1 MRDKQRNERG
11 RQARRPGEIPRQG
24 WRDIALRVKEETTR
38 DNLSIIAAGVAF
50 YAMLAIFPALAALVS
65 IYGLVADPAQVSQH
79 MASIGQMLPPQ
90 AYQILDQQLSSVAAT
105 SGGALTFGA
114 IGGLLLALWSA
125 ARGMKAMLI
134 ALDITYDEEE
144 GRGFFKF
151 NGLALLLTLGAVLF
165 VLLSLGL
172 IAILPALLGN
182 LGLPQTIETALAW
195 LRWPLLGL
203 LVIMGMALLYRFGPD
218 RDQPRWRWVSLGAV
232 LATALW
238 LVVSALFSWYAS
250 NFGSYQETYG
260 AMGAVIILLM
270 WFYITAYVV
279 LLGAEINAEMEHQT
293 ERDTTRGAERPMGER
308 DAHMA
313 DTRGRRP

>member
-1 MRDKQRNERG
+1 MRENQDERG
-11 RQARRPGEIPRQG
+11 RQARRPRDIPRPG

-79 MASIGQMLPPQ
+79 MASIGQVLPEQ
-90 AYQILDQQLSSVAAT
+90 AYQILDQQLSSVAGSA
-105 SGGALTFGA
+105 GGALTIGA

-125 ARGMKAMLI
+125 ARGMKAMLL

-144 GRGFFKF
+144 KRGFLRF
-151 NGLALLLTLGAVLF
+151 NALALLLTLGAVLF
-165 VLLSLGL
+165 ILLALAL
-172 IAILPALLGN
+172 IAILPAILGQ
-182 LGLPQTIETALAW
+182 LGLPETVQTLLVW

-203 LVIMGMALLYRFGPD
+203 LVILGVAVLYRFGPD

-232 LATALW
+232 LATVLW
-238 LVVSALFSWYAS
+238 LVVSALFSWYVS

-260 AMGAVIILLM
+260 AMGAVVILLM
-270 WFYITAYVV
+270 WFYITAYAI

-293 ERDTTRGAERPMGER
+293 EADTTRGAERPMGER

-313 DTRGRRP
+313 DSRGRRP

>member
-1 MRDKQRNERG
+1 MRENQDERG
-11 RQARRPGEIPRQG
+11 RQARRPRDIPRPG

-65 IYGLVADPAQVSQH
+65 IYGLVANPAQVSQH
-79 MASIGQMLPPQ
+79 MASIGQVLPEQ
-90 AYQILDQQLSSVAAT
+90 AYQILDQQLSSVAGSA
-105 SGGALTFGA
+105 GGALTIGA

-125 ARGMKAMLI
+125 ARGMKAMLL

-144 GRGFFKF
+144 KRGFLRF
-151 NGLALLLTLGAVLF
+151 NALALLLTLGAVLF
-165 VLLSLGL
+165 ILLALAL
-172 IAILPALLGN
+172 IAILPAILGQ
-182 LGLPQTIETALAW
+182 LGLPETVQTLLVW

-203 LVIMGMALLYRFGPD
+203 LVILGVAVLYRFGPD

-232 LATALW
+232 LATVLW
-238 LVVSALFSWYAS
+238 LVVSALFSWYVS

-260 AMGAVIILLM
+260 AMGAVVILLM
-270 WFYITAYVV
+270 WFYITAYAI

-293 ERDTTRGAERPMGER
+293 EADTTRGAERPMGER

-313 DTRGRRP
+313 DSRGRRP

>member
-1 MRDKQRNERG
+1 MRENQDERG
-11 RQARRPGEIPRQG
+11 RQARRPRDIPRPG
-24 WRDIALRVKEETTR
+24 WRDIALRVKEETIR

-79 MASIGQMLPPQ
+79 MASIGQMLPEQ
-90 AYQILDQQLSSVAAT
+90 AYQILDQQLSSVAGSA
-105 SGGALTFGA
+105 GGALTIGA

-125 ARGMKAMLI
+125 ARGMKAMLL

-144 GRGFFKF
+144 KRGFIRF
-151 NGLALLLTLGAVLF
+151 NALALLLTLGAVLF
-165 VLLSLGL
+165 IILALAL
-172 IAILPALLGN
+172 IAILPALLGG
-182 LGLPQTIETALAW
+182 LGLPETVQTLLVW

-203 LVIMGMALLYRFGPD
+203 LVILGVAVLYRFGPD

-232 LATALW
+232 LATVLW
-238 LVVSALFSWYAS
+238 LVVSALFSWYVS

-260 AMGAVIILLM
+260 AMGAVVILLM
-270 WFYITAYVV
+270 WFYITAYAI

-293 ERDTTRGAERPMGER
+293 EADTTRGAERPMGER

-313 DTRGRRP
+313 DSRGRRP

>member
-1 MRDKQRNERG
+1 MRDKQDNGRG
-11 RQARRPGEIPRQG
+11 RQAQRPRDIPRQG

-65 IYGLVADPAQVSQH
+65 IYGLIADPAQVSQH

-125 ARGMKAMLI
+125 SKGMKAMLI

-144 GRGFFKF
+144 QRGFFKF
-151 NGLALLLTLGAVLF
+151 NGLALLLTLGAVLL
-165 VLLSLGL
+165 VIISLGL
-172 IAILPALLGN
+172 IAILPALLGP
-182 LGLPQTIETALAW
+182 LGLPETVQTLLAW

-203 LVIMGMALLYRFGPD
+203 LVVLGMALLYRFGPD
-218 RDQPRWRWVSLGAV
+218 RDQPRWRWVSWGAV
-232 LATALW
+232 LATVLW
-238 LVVSALFSWYAS
+238 LVVSGLFSWYVS

>member
-1 MRDKQRNERG
+1 MRENQDERG
-11 RQARRPGEIPRQG
+11 RQARRLRDIPRPG

-79 MASIGQMLPPQ
+79 MASIGQVLPEQ
-90 AYQILDQQLSSVAAT
+90 AYQILDQQLSSVAGSA
-105 SGGALTFGA
+105 GGALTIGA

-125 ARGMKAMLI
+125 ARGMKAMLL

-144 GRGFFKF
+144 KRGFLRF
-151 NGLALLLTLGAVLF
+151 NALALLLTLGAVLF
-165 VLLSLGL
+165 ILLALAL
-172 IAILPALLGN
+172 IAILPAILGQ
-182 LGLPQTIETALAW
+182 LGLPETVQTLLVW

-203 LVIMGMALLYRFGPD
+203 LVILGVAVLYRFGPD

-232 LATALW
+232 LATVLW
-238 LVVSALFSWYAS
+238 LVVSALFSWYVS

-260 AMGAVIILLM
+260 AMGAVVILLM
-270 WFYITAYVV
+270 WFYITAYAI

-293 ERDTTRGAERPMGER
+293 EADTTRGAERPMGER

-313 DTRGRRP
+313 DSRGRRP

>member
-1 MRDKQRNERG
+1 MRHKQHDPRG
-11 RQARRPGEIPRQG
+11 RQAQRPGEIPRQG

-79 MASIGQMLPPQ
+79 MAAIGQMLPQQ
-90 AYQILDQQLSSVAAT
+90 AYQILDQQLSSVAST

-114 IGGLLLALWSA
+114 VGGLLLALWSA
-125 ARGMKAMLI
+125 AKGMKAVLL

-144 GRGFFKF
+144 RRGFFKF
-151 NGLALLLTLGAVLF
+151 NGLALLLTFGAVLF
-165 VLLSLGL
+165 VILSLGL
-172 IAILPALLGN
+172 IAILPALLGS
-182 LGLPQTIETALAW
+182 LGLPQTLETALAW
-195 LRWPLLGL
+195 LRWPILGL
-203 LVIMGMALLYRFGPD
+203 LVILGLAVLYRFGTD

-232 LATALW
+232 LATVLW
-238 LVVSALFSWYAS
+238 LVVSALFSWYVS

-308 DAHMA
+308 DAQMA

>member
-1 MRDKQRNERG
+1 MRDKGDERG
-11 RQARRPGEIPRQG
+11 RQAQRPGEIPRRG
-24 WRDIALRVKEETTR
+24 WRDIALRIKEETTR

-79 MASIGQMLPPQ
+79 MASIGQMVPPQ
-90 AYQILDQQLSSVAAT
+90 AYQILDQQLSSVAAS

-125 ARGMKAMLI
+125 SKGMKAMLI

-144 GRGFFKF
+144 KRGFFKF

-165 VLLSLGL
+165 VILSLGL
-172 IAILPALLGN
+172 IAILPALLGS
-182 LGLPQTIETALAW
+182 LGLPETVQTLLAW

-203 LVIMGMALLYRFGPD
+203 LVILGLAVLYRFGPD
-218 RDQPRWRWVSLGAV
+218 RDEPRWRWVSLGAV
-232 LATALW
+232 LATVLW
-238 LVVSALFSWYAS
+238 LVVSALFSWYVS